1 MQISESA
8 NAHGVNADKQ
18 RSFTDG
24 CVTDPTMFRVMSV
37 MTASIRLHIE
47 LVVAFAANYY
57 INIFLKS
64 QELLKLNLFG
74 CIINLDNYAC
84 GDCSCLYVL
93 SKIKNPHNHTYKI
106 FRVGDGVDRE
116 ININ

>member
-1 MQISESA
+1 MCDRPDYVSSHVRYDRFDTSA
-8 NAHGVNADKQ
+8 YWVIWAY
-18 RSFTDG
+18 
-24 CVTDPTMFRVMSV
+24 
-37 MTASIRLHIE
+37 
-47 LVVAFAANYY
+47 AANYY

-93 SKIKNPHNHTYKI
+93 SEIKNPHNHTYKI
-106 FRVGDGVDRE
+106 FRVGGGADRE
-116 ININ
+116 IIIK